1 MSLVVLN
8 SEAIDS
14 CIRSMAASI
23 CAREGDMPIA
33 IVGIRRGGEHLA
45 QRLAREVEKVSG
57 TLPPLGMVDITLYRD
72 DGFGRSEFPEVGVTD
87 LPFDIKTHTVIL
99 IDDVLYTGRT
109 VRAAMDAVLDYGRP
123 KAIRLVVLVDRGLHE
138 LPIRADIIG
147 HKLQTDV
154 TDHIDVQ
161 FVEAGAAVDQVVSHV
176 KKLAGGG
183 VES

>member
-123 KAIRLVVLVDRGLHE
+123 KAIRLRCSSTVDCTSYRFGPISSGTSFRPTLLTISTFSLWRRGPRLT
-138 LPIRADIIG
+138 R
-147 HKLQTDV
+147 
-154 TDHIDVQ
+154 
-161 FVEAGAAVDQVVSHV
+161 SYRM
-176 KKLAGGG
+176 
-183 VES
+183 

>member
-23 CAREGDMPIA
+23 CAREGDAPIA

-72 DGFGRSEFPEVGVTD
+72 DGFGRSEFR
-87 LPFDIKTHTVIL
+87 
-99 IDDVLYTGRT
+99 GRCDRFT
-109 VRAAMDAVLDYGRP
+109 VRHQNAHRHLDR
-123 KAIRLVVLVDRGLHE
+123 
-138 LPIRADIIG
+138 
-147 HKLQTDV
+147 
-154 TDHIDVQ
+154 
-161 FVEAGAAVDQVVSHV
+161 
-176 KKLAGGG
+176 
-183 VES
+183 

>member
-109 VRAAMDAVLDYGRP
+109 VRAAMDAVLIMSGR
-123 KAIRLVVLVDRGLHE
+123 RSDWWCSSTVDCTSYRSGRYH
-138 LPIRADIIG
+138 RA
-147 HKLQTDV
+147 QASNDV

-161 FVEAGAAVDQVVSHV
+161 SVEASLTRSEQA

-183 VES
+183 GES

>member
-99 IDDVLYTGRT
+99 MMFSTPDERFEPRWTQSWIMAGR
-109 VRAAMDAVLDYGRP
+109 RRSDW
-123 KAIRLVVLVDRGLHE
+123 
-138 LPIRADIIG
+138 
-147 HKLQTDV
+147 
-154 TDHIDVQ
+154 
-161 FVEAGAAVDQVVSHV
+161 
-176 KKLAGGG
+176 
-183 VES
+183 